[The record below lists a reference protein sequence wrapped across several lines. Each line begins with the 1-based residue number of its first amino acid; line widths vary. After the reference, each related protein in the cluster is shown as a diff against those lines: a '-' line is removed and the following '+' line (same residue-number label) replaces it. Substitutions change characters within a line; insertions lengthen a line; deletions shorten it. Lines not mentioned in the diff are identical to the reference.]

1 MATASRNDPSMT
13 TPFMHSSLWI
23 EPWRDLIT
31 EENGHDPRSRY
42 VEQYW
47 LGVIGPTAAWFMR
60 HVAHEFD
67 SSPEGFELPVAD
79 IALQLGISPKA
90 GPRGGLHRTLHRLV
104 MFRLAAEGH
113 ASFAVR
119 RLLPPLNHAQ
129 LRRLPQHLQRSH
141 SSCYAEPK
149 TAA

>member
-1 MATASRNDPSMT
+1 MT
-13 TPFMHSSLWI
+13 NSFLHSSLWI

-42 VEQYW
+42 VERYW
-47 LGVIGPTAAWFMR
+47 LGVVGPTAGWLMR

-67 SSPEGFELPVAD
+67 KSPEGFELSVPD

-113 ASFAVR
+113 AGFAIRR
-119 RLLPPLNHAQ
+119 RLPLLNNAQ
-129 LRRLPQHLQRSH
+129 LRRLPEHLQRSH
-141 SSCYAEPK
+141 SSHYPK
-149 TAA
+149 PMSAASAGLN